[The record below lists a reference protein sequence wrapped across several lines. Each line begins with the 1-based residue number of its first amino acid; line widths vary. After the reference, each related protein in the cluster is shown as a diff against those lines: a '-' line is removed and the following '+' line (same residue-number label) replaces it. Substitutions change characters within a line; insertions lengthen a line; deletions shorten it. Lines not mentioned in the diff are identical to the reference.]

1 MINTVLAFSLL
12 AGMSAWVSIPLI
24 VLAVL
29 GLIYLIVINTISIS
43 VEKKSNTVKQRP
55 PYNVPNDVQKLH
67 NRMLIADLHA
77 DALLWRRNL
86 LKLEERGHV
95 DIPRMIEGN
104 VAFQVFGVVTKSPKG
119 QNFESNSAR
128 SADNITLLAMISG
141 WPIQSWGSLY
151 QRALY
156 QGKKLERFARQ
167 SNGQLMRVLNQK
179 DLQMFL
185 DLRET
190 GQKVTAGFTCLE
202 GTHGLEGKLENLDH
216 LYDAG
221 FRMIGMTH
229 FFDNESGGSA
239 HGMEKAG
246 LTDFGRAVVKR
257 TQELH
262 MIIDLAHA
270 SPRMVDDVLSITTAP
285 VVASHTGVRGTCD
298 NVRNLSDDHIRGIA
312 RTGGV
317 MGIAMFSQAV
327 CDCSLE
333 ATARAMRYTADLVGV
348 EHVAL
353 GGDYDGVVEA
363 PVDYRGMALLTEAM
377 LKEGFSERDISLI
390 LGLNFMRV
398 LKAVLPAE

>member
-1 MINTVLAFSLL
+1 MIDAAPAFALL
-12 AGMSAWVSIPLI
+12 AGITAWISVPLI
-24 VLAVL
+24 VLAAL
-29 GLIYLIVINTISIS
+29 GLIYLVVVNTVPIR
-43 VEKKSNTVKQRP
+43 VEKKSNTVKLLP
-55 PYNVPNDVQKLH
+55 PYKVPPDVQEIH

-77 DALLWRRNL
+77 DALLWRRDL

-95 DIPRMIEGN
+95 DIPRMIQGN
-104 VAFQVFGVVTKSPKG
+104 IAFQVFGVVTKSPKG
-119 QNFESNSAR
+119 QNFESNSAK
-128 SADNITLLAMISG
+128 AFDNITLLAILSA
-141 WPIQSWGSLY
+141 WPVQSWGSLLH
-151 QRALY
+151 RALY
-156 QGKKLERFARQ
+156 QANKLERFAKQ
-167 SNGQLMRVLNQK
+167 SNGKLMRVLNQK

-185 DLRET
+185 DLREA
-190 GQKVTAGFTCLE
+190 GQKVTAGFPCLE
-202 GTHGLEGKLENLDH
+202 GTHALEGRVENVDR
-216 LYDAG
+216 LYRAG

-229 FFDNESGGSA
+229 FFDNEAGGSA
-239 HGMEKAG
+239 HGLEKAG

-257 TQELH
+257 AQDLH

-270 SPRMVDDVLSITTAP
+270 SPRMVDDVLAMTTAP

-298 NVRNLSDDHIRGIA
+298 NVRNLSDEHIRGIA

-327 CDCSLE
+327 CDCSVE
-333 ATARAMRYTADLVGV
+333 ATARAMRYTADLAGV

-353 GGDYDGVVEA
+353 GGDYDGTVEA

-377 LKEGFSERDISLI
+377 LKEGFSEQDISLI